1 MNFVK
6 SIIKSDAK
14 LSFRAVDDYLKYDDD
29 RILKNEC
36 EDHNSEVLE
45 TVKSNL

>member
-1 MNFVK
+1 LNFVE

-36 EDHNSEVLE
+36 AHNSEVLE